1 MTQPTKHARNLR
13 RVIAYHGRCFDGALS
28 AALATALLDTVDGP
42 AAATRY
48 RPLAHQQGRGY
59 DARLLSGDRNAV
71 VDFKYSTSSKLHWWF
86 DHHKSGFRTPA
97 QRKHFEARQS
107 PHMFFAPE
115 YTSCSQ
121 LIFDVARDR
130 FQVDLGR
137 FAATLKWADLIDS
150 ARFESAAQAVE
161 LTEPALQLM
170 TYIEA
175 AGNDE
180 VEALIPR
187 FGVETLAAIVAS
199 EPVHA
204 AFGRMYAEHLRNIDR
219 VRAAARLQDRVLVTD
234 LTATPLEGINKFIGF
249 YLFPDAVYSVAVIAG
264 PHRAK
269 VAVGTNPWRA
279 AERRHDI
286 AALCEP
292 YGGGGH
298 AAVGA
303 VTLPAGQTAEALRVA
318 REIAQQLARSTP

>member
-1 MTQPTKHARNLR
+1 MAQRTKSAFGRR

-28 AALATALLDTVDGP
+28 AALVEALLDAVEGP

-59 DARLLSGDRNAV
+59 DARLLAGDCNAV
-71 VDFKYSTSSKLHWWF
+71 VDFKYSTSHRLHWWF
-86 DHHKSGFRTPA
+86 DHHKSGFRSPR
-97 QRKHFEARQS
+97 QRAHFEARRS
-107 PHMFFAPE
+107 PQMFFAPE
-115 YTSCSQ
+115 YPSCSM
-121 LIFDVARDR
+121 LIHDVARDR
-130 FQVDLGR
+130 FGVDLGR
-137 FAATLKWADLIDS
+137 FGETLRWADLIDS
-150 ARFESAAQAVE
+150 ARFSSAQQAVE

-175 AGNDE
+175 SSDAE
-180 VEALIPR
+180 VNALIPR
-187 FGVETLAAIVAS
+187 FGRESLAAIVAG
-199 EPVHA
+199 EPVHGT
-204 AFGRMYAEHLRNIDR
+204 FERLFAEHWRNVDR
-219 VRAAARLQDRVLVTD
+219 VRAAARLTGQVLLTD
-234 LTATPLEGINKFIGF
+234 LTATPLDGINKFIGF

-264 PHRAK
+264 PRRAK

-279 AERRHDI
+279 GSRRHDI

>member
-1 MTQPTKHARNLR
+1 MVRTSRDGRRPR
-13 RVIAYHGRCFDGALS
+13 RVIGYHGRCFDGALS
-28 AALATALLDTVDGP
+28 AALAGALLDAVDGP
-42 AAATRY
+42 AASTRY

-97 QRKHFEARQS
+97 QRQHFETRQS

-115 YTSCSQ
+115 YTSCSK

-137 FAATLKWADLIDS
+137 FTATLRWADLIDS

-175 AGNDE
+175 ASDAE

-187 FGVETLAAIVAS
+187 FGTESLAAIVAS
-199 EPVHA
+199 EPVHS
-204 AFGRMYAEHLRNIDR
+204 AFERMFAEHMRNVER
-219 VRAAARLQDRVLVTD
+219 VRAAARLQDRVLFTD
-234 LTATPLEGINKFIGF
+234 LTATPLDGINKFIGF

-264 PHRAK
+264 PNRAK

-292 YGGGGH
+292 FGGGGH
-298 AAVGA
+298 SAVGA
-303 VTLPAGQTAEALRVA
+303 VTMPAGQTAEALRVA